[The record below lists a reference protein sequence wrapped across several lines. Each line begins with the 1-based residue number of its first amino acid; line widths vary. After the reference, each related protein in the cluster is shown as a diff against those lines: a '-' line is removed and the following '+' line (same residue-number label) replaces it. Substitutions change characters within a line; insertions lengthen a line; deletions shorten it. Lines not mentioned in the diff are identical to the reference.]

1 MASTKQIRQR
11 IRVAKNIQQITRAMK
26 LIAAARFKR
35 AQDRALAAR
44 PYATR
49 MRGVISL
56 LASTGISECP
66 LLQQRDI
73 VANIGVI
80 VLASDRGMCG
90 GYNSSVLRKA
100 HTFIASKPK
109 NSVRLI
115 SVGARTS
122 KFFTAKGMKLTA
134 EFGIPNNGPDVAMAT
149 QIANMASDMFLG
161 GEVDEVYI
169 VYNRF
174 RSALVQIP
182 TVSRILPVEQPKQEL
197 GQSEHLDF
205 LMEPDRDTLLGTL
218 LPRYL
223 LNSVFQTLL
232 ECTASE
238 HGARMTAM
246 SSATDNAGKMISA
259 LSLQL
264 NRMRQTAI
272 TTEITEVVSGAE
284 ALND

>member
-122 KFFTAKGMKLTA
+122 KFFTAKGMNLTA

-149 QIANMASDMFLG
+149 QISNMASDMFLG